1 MMPAAGT
8 AAYLVVHIG
17 ASSRDGVM
25 RIGASSR
32 DIGASSRD
40 TGASSRDIGASS
52 KDGVMR
58 PC

>member
-40 TGASSRDIGASS
+40 
-52 KDGVMR
+52 GVMR